1 MFILLHQ
8 IQIQNPLLSLSF
20 PALLYHF
27 AGVLLV
33 KMDTQNMSD
42 AMTFVFFLNGF
53 ESNGTAALR
62 LSSGA
67 LKARELLLLTRN
79 LFDIGLCGCSGDP
92 AARTSIES

>member
-42 AMTFVFFLNGF
+42 AMTLGFLNGF

-62 LSSGA
+62 LSSEA